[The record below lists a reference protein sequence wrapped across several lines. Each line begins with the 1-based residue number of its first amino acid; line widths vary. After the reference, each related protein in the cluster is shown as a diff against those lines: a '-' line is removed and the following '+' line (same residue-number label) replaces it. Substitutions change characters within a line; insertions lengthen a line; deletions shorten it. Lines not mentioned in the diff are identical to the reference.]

1 MAERS
6 TTMDTNKIERLNN
19 EMFASRPNYVKPLVI
34 LAVIILTLVIGF
46 ALTVKSAHAAS
57 VTAKENTYH
66 VAGLFGDCMA
76 DSAKED
82 FYSTPDDYCQ
92 VYPSVGNGKQV
103 HTAKNP
109 VKSAEP
115 IIPAVIV
122 EDTAPED
129 STPIVTPP
137 SNDNPSNPPVE
148 VHEDSKPKCNNGEG
162 NGSEGCSPA
171 KSPNANN
178 DENNTTPK
186 QDKSKQS

>member
-6 TTMDTNKIERLNN
+6 TTMNANKIDRINN

-92 VYPSVGNGKQV
+92 VYPSIGNGKQV
-103 HTAKNP
+103 HIAKDT
-109 VKSAEP
+109 VKSSDS
-115 IIPAVIV
+115 IIPAVV
-122 EDTAPED
+122 VDDTPVL
-129 STPIVTPP
+129 TPPTVTPP
-137 SNDNPSNPPVE
+137 SNDNPSTPPTE
-148 VHEDSKPKCNNGEG
+148 VHEDKKPKCNNGEG

-186 QDKSKQS
+186 EDKSNG